1 MRARC
6 VIDMLVVTEGETPI
20 HDRAG
25 VPQVA
30 VDAVRI
36 HFQTRLPSDIAADD
50 GPIICG
56 NIARQPGLKM
66 YPHRVHGD
74 LRHASAVMDRGFSF
88 GNHQHIDDAA
98 RAHIADSIDSF
109 VKAN

>member
-6 VIDMLVVTEGETPI
+6 VIDMLVVAEGETPI

-36 HFQTRLPSDIAADD
+36 HFQARLPSNIAADD
-50 GPIICG
+50 GPGFNSVGAEGCHDVFDAEEG
-56 NIARQPGLKM
+56 ALRYRDWKSEPGM
-66 YPHRVHGD
+66 
-74 LRHASAVMDRGFSF
+74 
-88 GNHQHIDDAA
+88 
-98 RAHIADSIDSF
+98 RAF
-109 VKAN
+109 QRFLLTV